1 MDLIKLVDSLSKLF
15 VEFPVLTQK
24 SILELIV
31 NSYLVDSALEFFFKL
46 L

>member
-15 VEFPVLTQK
+15 VEFPVLTQQ

-31 NSYLVDSALEFFFKL
+31 NSYLVDSTLEFFFKL